1 MLITKNIATL
11 ESFKNAVNSSKELGN
26 MESFGANKEFWFSYL
41 VSSEG
46 GAVALT
52 ALEF

>member
-1 MLITKNIATL
+1 MVITIIATL
-11 ESFKNAVNSSKELGN
+11 ETFKNAVNSSKELGN
-26 MESFGANKEFWFSYL
+26 MDSFGANKEFWFYL

-52 ALEF
+52 AVEF